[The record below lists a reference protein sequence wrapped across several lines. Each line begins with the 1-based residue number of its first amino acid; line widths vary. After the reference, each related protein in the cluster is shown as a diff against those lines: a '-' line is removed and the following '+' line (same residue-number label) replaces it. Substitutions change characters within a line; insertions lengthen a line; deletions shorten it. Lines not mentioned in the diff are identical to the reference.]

1 MLDEIV
7 RFTRDRHRFAVTS
20 HARPDGDSI
29 GSELGLGL
37 ALEALGKTVTI
48 VNADRVPRIY
58 RWLPGAER
66 VRIVDRLEGSWDA
79 VYVLECNDLNRPG
92 VRNLDRYPVVN
103 IDHHAR
109 TEPFGTFNWVD
120 SGAAAVAEMV
130 YRLLL
135 ELEVPVT
142 PEIATNLYVA
152 IMTDTGS
159 FRFSSTH
166 AGTFHTAAR
175 LTEAG
180 ADPGWIAQQVYM
192 NQPRSRVGLLVKVLD
207 TLEIHPSGRI
217 ASIYLSQSML
227 SEAGATAA
235 DAEGLVNFALG
246 LEGIQMAALVRQD
259 KHGQVRVSLRS
270 KGDYDVGLVASGLGG
285 GGHRNAAGLRM
296 KGDSG
301 RVSAEVLDCLEQL
314 LDAVD
319 QGSSAS

>member
-1 MLDEIV
+1 MLEEIA
-7 RFTRDRHRFAVTS
+7 RFTRDHQRFAITS

-48 VNADRVPRIY
+48 VNVDPVPRIY
-58 RWLPGAER
+58 RWLPGAGK
-66 VRIVDRLEGSWDA
+66 VRILDRLDGNWDA
-79 VYVLECNDLNRPG
+79 VFVLECNDLRRPG
-92 VRNLDRYPVVN
+92 VRKLDRYPVVN

-130 YRLLL
+130 YRLVL
-135 ELEVPVT
+135 ELKVAVT

-152 IMTDTGS
+152 ILTDTGS
-159 FRFSSTH
+159 FRYSSTH

-175 LTEAG
+175 LTESG

-192 NQPRSRVGLLVKVLD
+192 NQSRSRVGLLVKVLD
-207 TLEIHPSGRI
+207 TLRIHPSGRI
-217 ASIYLSQSML
+217 ASLSLSQAML
-227 SEAGATAA
+227 AESGATEE
-235 DAEGLVNFALG
+235 DAEGLVNYALG
-246 LEGIQMAALVRQD
+246 LEGIQMAALIRQG
-259 KHGQVRVSLRS
+259 KGGRIRVSLRS
-270 KGDYDVGLVASGLGG
+270 KGDYDVGLVASRLGG

-296 KGDSG
+296 KGGAG
-301 RVSAEVLDCLEQL
+301 RVSGEVLGCLEQL
-314 LDAVD
+314 LDPVD

>member
-1 MLDEIV
+1 M
-7 RFTRDRHRFAVTS
+7 
-20 HARPDGDSI
+20 P
-29 GSELGLGL
+29 
-37 ALEALGKTVTI
+37 
-48 VNADRVPRIY
+48 RVY

-66 VRIVDRLEGSWDA
+66 VRTVDRLEGNWDA

-135 ELEVPVT
+135 ELEVAVT

-152 IMTDTGS
+152 ILTDTGS

-217 ASIYLSQSML
+217 ASIYLSQVHV
-227 SEAGATAA
+227 G
-235 DAEGLVNFALG
+235 
-246 LEGIQMAALVRQD
+246 
-259 KHGQVRVSLRS
+259 RS
-270 KGDYDVGLVASGLGG
+270 RS
-285 GGHRNAAGLRM
+285 HRR
-296 KGDSG
+296 G
-301 RVSAEVLDCLEQL
+301 R
-314 LDAVD
+314 
-319 QGSSAS
+319 

>member
-7 RFTRDRHRFAVTS
+7 RFTRDHHRFAVTS

-48 VNADRVPRIY
+48 VNADPVPRVY
-58 RWLPGAER
+58 RWLPGAEK
-66 VRIVDRLEGSWDA
+66 VRIVDRLEGSWEA
-79 VYVLECNDLNRPG
+79 VYVLECNDLRRPG

-135 ELEVPVT
+135 ELEVAVT

-152 IMTDTGS
+152 ILTDTGS

-166 AGTFHTAAR
+166 AGTFHAAAR

-217 ASIYLSQSML
+217 ASIYLSQPML
-227 SEAGATAA
+227 AEAGATEE
-235 DAEGLVNFALG
+235 DAEGLVNYALG
-246 LEGIQMAALVRQD
+246 LEGIQLAALIRQD
-259 KHGQVRVSLRS
+259 KQGQVRVSLRS
-270 KGDYDVGLVASGLGG
+270 KGDYDVGFVASRLGG

-296 KGDSG
+296 KGG
-301 RVSAEVLDCLEQL
+301 TRRVSAEVLGCLEQL
-314 LDAVD
+314 LDPVD
-319 QGSSAS
+319 QGSPAS